1 MPLQAYLVT
10 EPETGDDSIDQNLET
25 EDLVVENSDTGEGS
39 TSEDG
44 YIDEPQ
50 EWDSASSDGEDVVV
64 DSDSDDGT
72 YGGMF
77 TSVNQNRVTRSGRRV
92 VAPKHFMYD
101 GDSGIS
107 YTIYNA
113 KF

>member
-10 EPETGDDSIDQNLET
+10 EPETEGDSIDQT
-25 EDLVVENSDTGEGS
+25 AENSDTGEGS

-44 YIDEPQ
+44 YIDEPG

-64 DSDSDDGT
+64 ETDSDDGT
-72 YGGMF
+72 YDGMF

-92 VAPKHFMYD
+92 VAPKHFMYN

-107 YTIYNA
+107 YIIYIA
-113 KF
+113 VLILPFFR